1 MEIFPLIHF
10 RHNQEGSDYPYQVPT
25 ENMYSSK
32 YTTMA
37 NPDLQIRQGGGG
49 GRSSRPWDRETVSNF
64 IFRAFGPQFG
74 LK

>member
-25 ENMYSSK
+25 EHMYSSK

-37 NPDLQIRQGGGG
+37 NPDLQIRPG
-49 GRSSRPWDRETVSNF
+49 GRSSRP
-64 IFRAFGPQFG
+64 
-74 LK
+74 